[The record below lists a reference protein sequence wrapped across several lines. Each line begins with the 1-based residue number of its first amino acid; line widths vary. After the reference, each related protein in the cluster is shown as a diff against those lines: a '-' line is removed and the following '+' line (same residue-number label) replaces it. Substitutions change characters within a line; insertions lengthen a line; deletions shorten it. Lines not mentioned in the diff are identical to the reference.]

1 MEKKMAFKLVLGA
14 LCACLTVVSFSAN
27 AATVYATNSNE
38 ITRYDAVTGVLQ
50 DSFGFAYNGGGLAYG
65 DGYIYSTYSNEITR
79 YDAVTGVLQ
88 DSFGFAYNGGGLA
101 YGDGYIYS
109 TYSNEIT
116 RYDAVTGVLQ
126 DSFGF
131 AHNGGG
137 LVFVP
142 SSVPIPPALWLFGSG
157 LLGLVGLA
165 RRKKS

>member
-50 DSFGFAYNGGGLAYG
+50 DSFGFAYNGGGL
-65 DGYIYSTYSNEITR
+65 
-79 YDAVTGVLQ
+79 
-88 DSFGFAYNGGGLA
+88 
-101 YGDGYIYS
+101 
-109 TYSNEIT
+109 
-116 RYDAVTGVLQ
+116 
-126 DSFGF
+126 
-131 AHNGGG
+131 
-137 LVFVP
+137 VFVP